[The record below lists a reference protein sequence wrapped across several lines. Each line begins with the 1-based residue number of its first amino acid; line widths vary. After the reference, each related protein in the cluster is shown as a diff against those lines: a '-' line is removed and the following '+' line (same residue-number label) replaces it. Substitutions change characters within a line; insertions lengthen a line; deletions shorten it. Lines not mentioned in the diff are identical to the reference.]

1 MKRLLFIIVLIT
13 GFVTTYS
20 YADNEG
26 YMMDSGMMGGSGH
39 GEAMESD
46 SSSDHPMMGNMECMM
61 GQGMMMSPGMMKC
74 GMAPGMMGCGG
85 CNMMNRGGQGMMGH
99 MRGMMGPGMMGMKGC
114 GMMSSEMMGPD
125 DKERQKFLDETKDIR
140 KKMHSKKFEYFEAIR
155 KPDTSPDAILG
166 LEKELY
172 DLQWELYEKMPR

>member
-26 YMMDSGMMGGSGH
+26 HMMDSGMMGGSGH

-46 SSSDHPMMGNMECMM
+46 SSSDHPMMGNMECIM

-74 GMAPGMMGCGG
+74 GMPP
-85 CNMMNRGGQGMMGH
+85 GMMGH

-125 DKERQKFLDETKDIR
+125 NKERQKFLDETKDIR

-172 DLQWELYEKMPR
+172 DLQWELYKKMPR